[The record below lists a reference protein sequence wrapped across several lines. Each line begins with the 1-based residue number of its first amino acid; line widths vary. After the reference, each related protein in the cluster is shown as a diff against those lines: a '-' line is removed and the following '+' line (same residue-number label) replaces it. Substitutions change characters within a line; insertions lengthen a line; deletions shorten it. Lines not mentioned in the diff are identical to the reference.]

1 MKKYDLLKVLGIT
14 FAIIVLISW
23 VIPAGI
29 YSDGSFTSLEM
40 TNPIGLFDLVNI
52 PLLIFNNFI
61 EFGLLL
67 LAIGGLYGVLNT
79 TGVYSKLVETVTNKW
94 KKNSKKFLIIT
105 TVIFSL
111 LSSVIGLNSVIFILM
126 PFFAT
131 ILLKLGFNKVP
142 TLAATVGGLLIG
154 QIGSTLGSDMWGYT
168 NVIFGSIS
176 TEMSMFTLIL
186 VRLVLL
192 VVVTAL
198 YCLIISKSVKEVKTE
213 VKEETKKTKKAS
225 KEKQAEIKEE
235 VKVDIPLYEKKE
247 SKKDIFPLVIIFVIM
262 FAILIV
268 GTYKWVYTFNIDV
281 FTTIHEQITEF
292 EINGYPILTNILGNI
307 SSLGEWNNY
316 NIIFVL
322 IVSSLIIAWL
332 YSVKFSEAFDGFVK
346 GVKQMLVPA
355 FYAVLS
361 CIIFT
366 AVLSLSANFVYTL
379 VDQFTSG
386 EEFSLIGTI
395 ASSAITSFTYSV
407 FPQSI
412 NAFAGFF
419 SELDAGAISVVALI
433 FQTIYGL
440 VMLIAPTSVFLLAGL
455 SYLEVPYKDWMKFIW
470 KFALAV
476 LGIIIVVAFIAT
488 TFV

>member
-40 TNPIGLFDLVNI
+40 ANPIGLFDLVNI

-67 LAIGGLYGVLNT
+67 LTIGGLYGVLNT
-79 TGVYSKLVETVTNKW
+79 TGVYSKLVESVTNKW
-94 KKNSKKFLIIT
+94 KKDSKKFLIVT
-105 TVIFSL
+105 TVLFSL
-111 LSSVIGLNSVIFILM
+111 LSSVIGLNSVIFILI

-131 ILLKLGFNKVP
+131 VLLKLGFNKIL

-192 VVVTAL
+192 VVVTGL
-198 YCLIISKSVKEVKTE
+198 YCMIISKNIKETKPE
-213 VKEETKKTKKAS
+213 IKEETKNTKKS
-225 KEKQAEIKEE
+225 NNEKQNE
-235 VKVDIPLYEKKE
+235 VKGETKIDIPLYEKKE
-247 SKKDIFPLVIIFVIM
+247 SKKDVLPLVIIFVIM
-262 FAILIV
+262 FAVLILGV
-268 GTYKWVYTFNIDV
+268 YKWTYTFNIEV
-281 FTTIHEQITEF
+281 FTTIYEEITEF
-292 EINGYPILTNILGNI
+292 EINGYPLLTYILGSI
-307 SSLGEWNNY
+307 TPLGEWNNY
-316 NIIFVL
+316 TIIFILVV
-322 IVSSLIIAWL
+322 VSFIIAWL
-332 YSVKFSEAFDGFVK
+332 YSIKFSEAFDGFVK
-346 GVKQMLVPA
+346 GLKQMLVPA

-361 CIIFT
+361 CIVFT

-386 EEFSLIGTI
+386 EEFSLMGTI
-395 ASSAITSFTYSV
+395 ASSAVTSFTYSV
-407 FPQSI
+407 FPQPI

-419 SELDAGAISVVALI
+419 SGLDAGAISVVALI

-455 SYLEVPYKDWMKFIW
+455 SYLEVPYKDWINFIW

-476 LGIIIVVAFIAT
+476 LGIIIVVSFIVT

>member
-292 EINGYPILTNILGNI
+292 EINGYPLLTNILGNI
-307 SSLGEWNNY
+307 SSLGE
-316 NIIFVL
+316 
-322 IVSSLIIAWL
+322 
-332 YSVKFSEAFDGFVK
+332 
-346 GVKQMLVPA
+346 
-355 FYAVLS
+355 
-361 CIIFT
+361 
-366 AVLSLSANFVYTL
+366 
-379 VDQFTSG
+379 
-386 EEFSLIGTI
+386 
-395 ASSAITSFTYSV
+395 
-407 FPQSI
+407 
-412 NAFAGFF
+412 
-419 SELDAGAISVVALI
+419 
-433 FQTIYGL
+433 
-440 VMLIAPTSVFLLAGL
+440 
-455 SYLEVPYKDWMKFIW
+455 
-470 KFALAV
+470 
-476 LGIIIVVAFIAT
+476 
-488 TFV
+488 

>member
-1 MKKYDLLKVLGIT
+1 
-14 FAIIVLISW
+14 
-23 VIPAGI
+23 
-29 YSDGSFTSLEM
+29 
-40 TNPIGLFDLVNI
+40 
-52 PLLIFNNFI
+52 
-61 EFGLLL
+61 
-67 LAIGGLYGVLNT
+67 
-79 TGVYSKLVETVTNKW
+79 
-94 KKNSKKFLIIT
+94 
-105 TVIFSL
+105 
-111 LSSVIGLNSVIFILM
+111 
-126 PFFAT
+126 
-131 ILLKLGFNKVP
+131 
-142 TLAATVGGLLIG
+142 
-154 QIGSTLGSDMWGYT
+154 MWGYT

-213 VKEETKKTKKAS
+213 VKEETRKTKKAS

-361 CIIFT
+361 CIVFT

-407 FPQSI
+407 FPQPI

-440 VMLIAPTSVFLLAGL
+440 VMLIAPTSIFLLAGL